1 MSISRPLF
9 NMKTRLLAS
18 LTLVL
23 LSGGCRKSGPPY
35 GPKDALNTLRI
46 EPGFR
51 IEQYV
56 TEPDIRSPVAME
68 FDEDGRLFVVEDP
81 AYPLN
86 VEAKIGR
93 IILLE
98 DTNGDGR
105 PDRRTVFAD
114 KLTMPTGI
122 MR

>member
-1 MSISRPLF
+1 
-9 NMKTRLLAS
+9 MKTRALAPLTVILLF
-18 LTLVL
+18 
-23 LSGGCRKSGPPY
+23 GGCREAGPPY
-35 GPKDALNTLRI
+35 GPKDALKTLKI

-81 AYPLN
+81 GYPLN
-86 VEAKIGR
+86 VEGKVGR

>member
-1 MSISRPLF
+1 MSTSRPLL

-18 LTLVL
+18 LTLAL
-23 LSGGCRKSGPPY
+23 LFGGCRKSGPPY
-35 GPKDALNTLRI
+35 GPKDALKTLKI

-68 FDEDGRLFVVEDP
+68 FDEDGRLYVVEDP

-98 DTNGDGR
+98 NTHGDGR
-105 PDRRTVFAD
+105 PDRR
-114 KLTMPTGI
+114 
-122 MR
+122 